1 MKNYI
6 RPVLTLLCVVAAAVT
21 YFAFNNIL
29 IALLFAAC
37 GVMLWAFFGKE
48 NDPSVEITKKVDP
61 KELKEKQSFPDV
73 LFVFYLVKL
82 KLYRV

>member
-6 RPVLTLLCVVAAAVT
+6 RPVLTLLCVVVAAVT

-61 KELKEKQSFPDV
+61 KELKE
-73 LFVFYLVKL
+73 
-82 KLYRV
+82 YRRQNPEASISDAIRATQP

>member
-61 KELKEKQSFPDV
+61 KELKE
-73 LFVFYLVKL
+73 
-82 KLYRV
+82 YRRQNPEASISDAIRATQP

>member
-6 RPVLTLLCVVAAAVT
+6 RPVLTLLCVAAAAVT

-61 KELKEKQSFPDV
+61 KELKE
-73 LFVFYLVKL
+73 
-82 KLYRV
+82 YRRQHPEASISDAIRATQP

>member
-6 RPVLTLLCVVAAAVT
+6 RPVLTLLRVVAAAVT
-21 YFAFNNIL
+21 YFAFNSIF

-37 GVMLWAFFGKE
+37 GVMLWAFLGKE

-61 KELKEKQSFPDV
+61 KELKE
-73 LFVFYLVKL
+73 
-82 KLYRV
+82 YRRQNPGASISDAIRATQP

>member
-48 NDPSVEITKKVDP
+48 NDPSVEMTKKVDP
-61 KELKEKQSFPDV
+61 KELKE
-73 LFVFYLVKL
+73 
-82 KLYRV
+82 YRRQNPEASISDAIRATQP